1 MNPAPSDEMNTPP
14 SAEPLTS
21 NPPAQPLLIKKNPLA
36 AMLGVSGRTIDT
48 WVSQRVIPY
57 LATSPRMHLFDPQA
71 VKDALQ
77 ARFGVN
83 ANPPQPWT

>member
-1 MNPAPSDEMNTPP
+1 MNTPP
-14 SAEPLTS
+14 SIEPLTS

-48 WVSQRVIPY
+48 WVAKRVIPY

-71 VKDALQ
+71 VKDALH